1 MSELQGN
8 YLREAAGPLDRSL
21 IEETERALEV
31 GGYYRA
37 HQPDGNGGAVTYTPL
52 SKAGQHTADLKA
64 LLGPRAGALRNLIS
78 LLSDL
83 DRRQVEAVATLY
95 AVWNDAL
102 MDGQK
107 LDETAIIK
115 SVITEWHAEKS
126 QKFKQAD
133 LELWLGWMKRHRLI
147 PQGQGP
153 RTAHTMTRDM
163 FS

>member
-1 MSELQGN
+1 
-8 YLREAAGPLDRSL
+8 
-21 IEETERALEV
+21 
-31 GGYYRA
+31 
-37 HQPDGNGGAVTYTPL
+37 L
-52 SKAGQHTADLKA
+52 SKAGQHAADLKA
-64 LLGPRAGALRNLIS
+64 LLGPRADALRNLIS

-102 MDGQK
+102 MDGQEP
-107 LDETAIIK
+107 DEAAIIK
-115 SVITEWHAEKS
+115 SVLTEWHAEKGE
-126 QKFKQAD
+126 KFKQAD
-133 LELWLGWMKRHRLI
+133 LKLWLGWMKRHCLI